1 MQRIFLL
8 SIACF
13 SAGTALALD
22 ADQCPVERHPDS
34 LVDGPMPPRD
44 LGDQV
49 VMQVSYG
56 AISWDDDSAIKFT
69 DCASGETLRT
79 LSRWWMPM
87 GLPSDRPEETA
98 FKVMGEMIARSK
110 DQAFEKA
117 VEAGAVTGDA
127 VVISND
133 GQETCGCAAFYPEL
147 RGDKRPWVEM

>member
-1 MQRIFLL
+1 
-8 SIACF
+8 
-13 SAGTALALD
+13 
-22 ADQCPVERHPDS
+22 
-34 LVDGPMPPRD
+34 
-44 LGDQV
+44 
-49 VMQVSYG
+49 
-56 AISWDDDSAIKFT
+56 
-69 DCASGETLRT
+69 
-79 LSRWWMPM
+79 M